1 MTSLG
6 LLIRYGLVILTTGLV
21 SACFN
26 NDSNNNDTSLL
37 SLALT
42 DGAIDFAEA
51 VNIDITGIELK
62 SQNTTHVFSFA
73 TRRINLLT
81 LQGSQSESLLTD
93 EVLPVGDYQW
103 LRLQVDSASIVLSA
117 DGGEIPLTIPS
128 SDQTGFKLV
137 SGFTLPVNGSAS
149 FTIDFDVRKSVVMT
163 GPENNRAYKLK
174 PTMRLMNNIEAGH
187 LAGSINGSLCEPESS
202 MAVYVFDGF
211 DAEVDDEG
219 SSHSPVATSLVS
231 DSFDYEVGFLIE
243 GDYTLALACN
253 ADVDFAESDDD
264 VNFIAEQNAT
274 VVAKVAREYPF
285 N

>member
-93 EVLPVGDYQW
+93 EVLPIGDYQW
-103 LRLQVDSASIVLSA
+103 LRLQVESASIVLAA

-149 FTIDFDVRKSVVMT
+149 FTIDFDARKSVVMT

-253 ADVDFAESDDD
+253 ADVDFAESDDE

-274 VVAKVAREYPF
+274 VVAKVTREYPF